1 MRAREQ
7 EFHDACVLSPYQA
20 EGGGP
25 TLQLQATQKAKTAT
39 NFFTFRPQD
48 FNFEGIVTI
57 AQCSNMWYLSHI
69 GVYDYHAPSQL
80 GLK

>member
-1 MRAREQ
+1 MRALAISGRGRRAYSSTSGDSKSENG
-7 EFHDACVLSPYQA
+7 YR
-20 EGGGP
+20 
-25 TLQLQATQKAKTAT
+25 
-39 NFFTFRPQD
+39 FFTFRPQD